1 MDSNVDDL
9 KQIEKLMINSD
20 SRILSI
26 HDLHL
31 YRPNSN
37 ECYGSVHVVL
47 NENLTLI
54 EIEKILENIR
64 FILSQNGITHFII
77 QAESMKY
84 HNVDYNCSS
93 YY

>member
-1 MDSNVDDL
+1 
-9 KQIEKLMINSD
+9 MINSD

-64 FILSQNGITHFII
+64 FILSQVIKVVFTNLFKNYTKKRFF
-77 QAESMKY
+77 
-84 HNVDYNCSS
+84 V
-93 YY
+93 

>member
-54 EIEKILENIR
+54 EIEKMNLKNEFKKYIR
-64 FILSQNGITHFII
+64 TKVN
-77 QAESMKY
+77 Y
-84 HNVDYNCSS
+84 
-93 YY
+93 